1 MVGDDVKKPLFQGNM
16 TKDLE
21 QYQFLCEE
29 VWIVKQVQDDDITKG
44 KLAMNFRGQVLDW
57 YMKFLQV
64 PIGNPNNTLAEIRIG
79 LIDEFKK
86 PKLESWYI
94 TELKE
99 IKKFPNEL
107 VWDFDQRFKI

>member
-44 KLAMNFRGQVLDW
+44 QLAMKFRGWVLDW

-64 PIGNPNNTLAEIRIG
+64 SIGNPKNTLAEIRIR

-86 PKLESWYI
+86 PNSESQYI
-94 TELKE
+94 TKLK
-99 IKKFPNEL
+99 
-107 VWDFDQRFKI
+107 